1 MSSIYS
7 IGQMNRLANR
17 LEEIGFTPDDVTK
30 LGQSKEKLRQIRGV
44 VRKSHK
50 IETIK
55 PVIDCDADPS
65 CYDDVKWK
73 VKKHHKRGELK
84 LDISKITL
92 YLSKGQ
98 KDGNKIEGL
107 KLLKELEGELT
118 LNANVLDFFLKN
130 NQFIPEEWAREMVF
144 FWGTIYCHSSGSL
157 GVRCLKSNDKGEWF
171 DSMWDFGRPGHK
183 YMNYPS
189 SNTNDYLFAGGHYI
203 ALLAS

>member
-130 NQFIPEEWAREMVF
+130 NQFIPEEWALEMVF
-144 FWGTIYCHSSGSL
+144 FWGTIY
-157 GVRCLKSNDKGEWF
+157 
-171 DSMWDFGRPGHK
+171 
-183 YMNYPS
+183 
-189 SNTNDYLFAGGHYI
+189 
-203 ALLAS
+203 